1 VIAMLLAA
9 FAAVV
14 AASVLADQ
22 ERWTRSVT
30 YRRDQVQAQA
40 TAIAGIQWARQI
52 LFDARHNAIDHLG
65 QPWAVRL
72 PPIPLDNGEIRGS
85 IVDAQSRLNVNAL
98 GDDTAVVE
106 RTRLTRLFAQ
116 TGGPIGAIDA
126 IADWIDAD
134 SRPRSQG
141 AEDAWYAAQNP
152 PRIVANAPVLR
163 IAEIASVRGV
173 TGEALAAVRPFVTAL
188 PLPRPALNVNTAP
201 AEVIATVLDNAPPDA
216 VAAVLAARAQR
227 PFASIADFRSRLP
240 QGVRIADESML
251 DVKSTYFEVTVEARQ
266 GTSVAR
272 ARALLHRDAEHWPAV
287 VWQVIE

>member
-1 VIAMLLAA
+1 MHTVNAAGQRGAAVVIAMLLAA

-98 GDDTAVVE
+98 ADDSAVV
-106 RTRLTRLFAQ
+106 
-116 TGGPIGAIDA
+116 
-126 IADWIDAD
+126 
-134 SRPRSQG
+134 
-141 AEDAWYAAQNP
+141 
-152 PRIVANAPVLR
+152 
-163 IAEIASVRGV
+163 
-173 TGEALAAVRPFVTAL
+173 
-188 PLPRPALNVNTAP
+188 
-201 AEVIATVLDNAPPDA
+201 
-216 VAAVLAARAQR
+216 
-227 PFASIADFRSRLP
+227 
-240 QGVRIADESML
+240 
-251 DVKSTYFEVTVEARQ
+251 
-266 GTSVAR
+266 
-272 ARALLHRDAEHWPAV
+272 
-287 VWQVIE
+287 